1 MVMSRHSMSNG
12 AKGRSRAVALLRSLT
27 HAGGHPVIRRLYD
40 LVPLRWKDALRARLI
55 GTAGGATHGA
65 ARPVIGRPAPPNTPP
80 LRVPTPDDGRGVNLI
95 GFAHGALGLSENFRS
110 LARALLAEGYAVSL
124 VDAGVLDSV
133 RNSDRAGDLTL
144 SSSAPYPIDIFCI
157 NPDQLGAAM
166 DATRL
171 ARRSDAYRIGYWFWE
186 LETIPAD
193 WIPALD
199 HVDEIWVASPFVRD
213 AFTSVTHKP
222 VILVRVPVEPP
233 VLPGRGK
240 DEGAPFVF
248 LFSFDFHSYV
258 ARKNPAAVIEA
269 FTRAF
274 PQGDENV
281 RLVVKSNN
289 GDAFREQL
297 YALLARASCD
307 ARVRIVD
314 GYVPREQMLDL
325 LDAAEVYVSLHR
337 SEGFGL
343 GMAEA
348 MALGKAV
355 IGTGY
360 SGNLEFMD
368 GGNSRLVR
376 FKMVAVRPG
385 EYMHGEGCAWAE
397 PDVDH
402 AATLMRELAAD
413 SRGAI
418 ELGRRAA
425 EDMKLRHSMSVAGR
439 IAVERLTAIR
449 QMLPATSDIPHA
461 ASPKQDGSVNHPGD
475 TP

>member
-1 MVMSRHSMSNG
+1 MVTSRHPMSGG

-27 HAGGHPVIRRLYD
+27 HAGGHPVVRRLYA

-55 GTAGGATHGA
+55 AAASGTTHGA
-65 ARPVIGRPAPPNTPP
+65 VALAGDRSAAPKALP
-80 LRVPTPDDGRGVNLI
+80 LRVPVPDNGRGVNLI
-95 GFAHGALGLSENFRS
+95 GFAHGALGLSENFRA

-124 VDAGVLDSV
+124 VDAGVLDAV

-166 DATRL
+166 EATSV
-171 ARRSDAYRIGYWFWE
+171 ARRPDAYRIGYWFWE
-186 LETIPAD
+186 LEAIPAD
-193 WIPALD
+193 WLPALD
-199 HVDEIWVASPFVRD
+199 DVDEIWVASPFVRD
-213 AFTSVTHKP
+213 AFMSVTRKP
-222 VILVRVPVEPP
+222 VTLVRVPVEPP

-240 DEGAPFVF
+240 GEDAPFGF
-248 LFSFDFHSYV
+248 LFSFDFHSYI
-258 ARKNPAAVIEA
+258 ARKNPAAVIDA

-274 PQGDENV
+274 PRGDENV
-281 RLVVKSNN
+281 RLVIKSNN
-289 GDAFREQL
+289 GEAFREQL
-297 YALLARASCD
+297 YALLARAAGD
-307 ARVRIVD
+307 PRVRVVD

-325 LDAAEVYVSLHR
+325 LDAAEAYVSLHR

-368 GGNSRLVR
+368 AGNSRLVR
-376 FKMVAVRPG
+376 FEMVAVGPG

-402 AATLMRELAAD
+402 AAALMRELAAD
-413 SRGAI
+413 RQGAA

-425 EDMKLRHSMSVAGR
+425 EEMKSRHSMSVAGR
-439 IAVERLTAIR
+439 IAVERLSAVR
-449 QMLPATSDIPHA
+449 QMFPVVADIPHA
-461 ASPKQDGSVNHPGD
+461 ANHLGANP
-475 TP
+475 